1 MVWKS
6 VLERDH
12 FTVKL
17 DEKDRTALLEVNDGG
32 IAPAYVTV
40 RLQEQEIDELIDAL
54 QQVRNAL
61 K

>member
-17 DEKDRTALLEVNDGG
+17 DEGDRTALLEVNDGG

-40 RLQEQEIDELIDAL
+40 RLQEHELDELIAAL
-54 QQVRNAL
+54 QQVRSSL
-61 K
+61 Q